1 MNITTYNMNYKIRFH
16 LAKGV
21 NFMKWQIKDTK
32 SGEVIYISPKDYSL
46 HFEGVTLK
54 NSKSTANKIKQGSN
68 KTVCA
73 WLLVDTYSV
82 SRTYKVSAL
91 GDELRYN
98 PRVAPHWVLN
108 GDDVDGSYIN
118 SITTVNNKLYL
129 N

>member
-1 MNITTYNMNYKIRFH
+1 MNYKIRFH

-54 NSKSTANKIKQGSN
+54 NSKSTANRIKQGSN

-73 WLLVDTYSV
+73 AQKYRLPRSKMDLVV
-82 SRTYKVSAL
+82 RFFEFFFIKRHLFL
-91 GDELRYN
+91 G
-98 PRVAPHWVLN
+98 WQ
-108 GDDVDGSYIN
+108 
-118 SITTVNNKLYL
+118 
-129 N
+129 

>member
-1 MNITTYNMNYKIRFH
+1 MNYKIRFH

-32 SGEVIYISPKDYSL
+32 SGEVIYISPKYYSL

-54 NSKSTANKIKQGSN
+54 NSKSTANKR
-68 KTVCA
+68 VCA

-91 GDELRYN
+91 GDELKYN

-108 GDDVDGSYIN
+108 GDDVDGSHIN